1 MSNIKEAYE
10 KLNNIQREGTDFKY
24 QELMIPSDVKIKEI
38 SLKEAIKVMNTSH
51 ALIYF
56 GANWCPWC
64 RMILPVIMKIAD
76 DPIIPVYYVDMDE
89 KRPVYELIEG
99 KVTLT
104 KKGDEAIK
112 ELYAYLDPIL
122 KPHPLDE
129 KIKGMPIPLVIAC
142 DKGRLSG
149 YHYGAV
155 TLKEGQNAYDILDQ
169 DEEAELSEI
178 YHRMFEGEM
187 IDSDEEVCDINGSC
201 KLKERKE

>member
-1 MSNIKEAYE
+1 MSNIKESYE
-10 KLNNIQREGTDFKY
+10 KLNNIQREGTDFRY
-24 QELMIPSDVKIKEI
+24 QKLMIPSDVKIKEI

-56 GANWCPWC
+56 GASWCPWC
-64 RMILPVIMKIAD
+64 RMILPVIVKIAD
-76 DPIIPVYYVDMDE
+76 DPEIPVYYVDMDE
-89 KRPVYELIEG
+89 KRPVYELIGG

-122 KPHPLDE
+122 KPNPLDE
-129 KIKGMPIPLVIAC
+129 RIKGMPIPLVVAYN
-142 DKGRLSG
+142 KGKLSG

-155 TLKEGQNAYDILDQ
+155 TLKEGQNAYDTLDQ

-178 YHRMFEGEM
+178 YHRMFEGEK
-187 IDSDEEVCDINGSC
+187 INSDEEACDINGSC
-201 KLKERKE
+201 KIKERKE